1 MHEAAAALDGENPP
15 KLLDV
20 RAPEEFDL
28 AHIENARM
36 FTQELNM
43 EMSGWPRDTPILFT
57 CHGCGL
63 VLPRARVHER
73 ALHGGRHRRLV
84 REINSSIP
92 RYEIERDPG
101 TQQGVIRPLN
111 QSFQK

>member
-57 CHGCGL
+57 CHEGRRSMDAASFFLGHGFTNVRYMEGGIDAWCARSTARFRVMRSSGT
-63 VLPRARVHER
+63 PGRSRA
-73 ALHGGRHRRLV
+73 
-84 REINSSIP
+84 SSD
-92 RYEIERDPG
+92 R
-101 TQQGVIRPLN
+101 
-111 QSFQK
+111 